1 MNTFT
6 PTKLYQNYEAILLK
20 RQLFLV
26 AISFFGA
33 ISFAQVPSIIM
44 EPLLKQAY
52 FEIEPCHFNS
62 SNTINLSY
70 TPGYGMQTNRLRPD

>member
-26 AISFFGA
+26 AVFSFLGA
-33 ISFAQVPSIIM
+33 ISLRRFPRIIM
-44 EPLLKQAY
+44 EPTLAKTEAL
-52 FEIEPCHFNS
+52 
-62 SNTINLSY
+62 
-70 TPGYGMQTNRLRPD
+70 